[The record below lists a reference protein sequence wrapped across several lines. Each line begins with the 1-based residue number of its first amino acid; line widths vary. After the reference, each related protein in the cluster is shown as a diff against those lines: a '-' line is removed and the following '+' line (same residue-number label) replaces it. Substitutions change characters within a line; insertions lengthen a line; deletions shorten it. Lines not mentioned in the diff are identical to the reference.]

1 MYSGYRSRQFGPGPV
16 VLAPI
21 EVLKIRDRMKP

>member
-1 MYSGYRSRQFGPGPV
+1 MYSRYRSRQFGPGPV

-21 EVLKIRDRMKP
+21 EVLKRDRMKP